1 MGIVVALDVHRNQ
14 ITYKALDRE
23 TGELSRGR
31 IAPAARAE
39 VRAWLGQFVGCEA
52 EFALEGTT
60 GWRFVIEE
68 IERAGHRA
76 HLADPAETAARRGRK
91 RRAKTDNADC
101 DLQLRLLLAGEL
113 PESWIPPAHIIELRT
128 RVRMRKMLI
137 DQRTAWQQRV
147 HAQLFQQGV
156 PAGLRL
162 RTQAGR
168 EALRRAELSPAG
180 RELVSLGLRM
190 LDTLDLEL
198 APLDRELR
206 AFARRQPGCRA
217 LIERLYGVG
226 PVSATAILAE
236 LGDARRFS
244 SSDDAVRHA
253 GLDITVYQSDEKR
266 APGRLSHEGPEVLR
280 WALFEAAQSAARAG
294 SPDRSYYL
302 QVASGSTTTAPAS
315 RSPASFAGAP
325 TTSSAS
331 SARRLSPRSSSQP
344 TRRRSQLPPDHPA
357 PARALPVVTKMLC
370 GRLPQTPRRQ
380 RSPAWAALRDRA
392 AASNPPRGPHPID
405 HLVAGPSRSVHP
417 GKAGRPARAEIH
429 YLTTDRRSRRRP
441 SQHP

>member
-23 TGELSRGR
+23 TGELRRGR
-31 IAPAARAE
+31 IAPATRAE
-39 VRAWLGQFVGCEA
+39 VRAWLRQFTDGQA

-60 GWRFVIEE
+60 GWRFVVEE

-76 HLADPAETAARRGRK
+76 RLADPAETAARRGRK

-113 PESWIPPAHIIELRT
+113 PESWIPPAQILELRT
-128 RVRMRKMLI
+128 LVRLRKTLI
-137 DQRTAWQQRV
+137 DQRSAWQQRI
-147 HAQLFQQGV
+147 HAQLFHQGV

-162 RTQAGR
+162 RTEAGR

-180 RELVSLGLRM
+180 RELVALGLRM
-190 LDTLDLEL
+190 LEVFDLEL
-198 APLDRELR
+198 APLDRRLC

-253 GLDITVYQSDEKR
+253 GLDVTVHQSDSKR
-266 APGRLSHEGPEVLR
+266 APGHLSHQGPEVLR
-280 WALFEAAQSAARAG
+280 WALFEAALSAARVG
-294 SPDRSYYL
+294 SPDHGYYL
-302 QVASGSTTTAPAS
+302 QVAERIDHTRACLSVARKLCRRAYHVLRELGDEALAPVEEAI
-315 RSPASFAGAP
+315 
-325 TTSSAS
+325 
-331 SARRLSPRSSSQP
+331 
-344 TRRRSQLPPDHPA
+344 
-357 PARALPVVTKMLC
+357 
-370 GRLPQTPRRQ
+370 
-380 RSPAWAALRDRA
+380 A
-392 AASNPPRGPHPID
+392 AA
-405 HLVAGPSRSVHP
+405 A
-417 GKAGRPARAEIH
+417 
-429 YLTTDRRSRRRP
+429 
-441 SQHP
+441 